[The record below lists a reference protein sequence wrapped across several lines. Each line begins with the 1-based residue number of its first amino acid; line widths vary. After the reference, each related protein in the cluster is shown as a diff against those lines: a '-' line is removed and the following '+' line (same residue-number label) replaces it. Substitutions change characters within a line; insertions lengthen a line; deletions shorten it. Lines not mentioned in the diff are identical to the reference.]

1 MPDASDIKKEDQEKL
16 QEAQDKSPL
25 AGFFEFIRQQGVVGL
40 AVGFI
45 LGDSV
50 KQVVSSIVND
60 LINPVLGLVLV
71 RITGGNLE
79 DASFNVGPVI
89 FTWGHLAST
98 LIDFVI
104 IAAVIYFVIKGLK
117 LDKLDLPKK

>member
-1 MPDASDIKKEDQEKL
+1 MSEPTKQEQKKLE
-16 QEAQDKSPL
+16 EAHKKGPL
-25 AGFFEFIRQQGVVGL
+25 VGFAEFIRQQGVVGL

-60 LINPVLGLVLV
+60 LINPVVGLLLGQ
-71 RITGGNLE
+71 ISDGNLE
-79 DASFNVGPVI
+79 GAQLQIGSVI
-89 FTWGHLAST
+89 FTWGHLVST
-98 LIDFVI
+98 FIDFVI

-117 LDKLDLPKK
+117 LDQLDLPKK

>member
-1 MPDASDIKKEDQEKL
+1 MPDIKTQDQEKL
-16 QEAQDKSPL
+16 QEAQDKGPL

-50 KQVVSSIVND
+50 KQVVSSIVDD
-60 LINPVLGLVLV
+60 LINPVIGLLLG
-71 RITGGNLE
+71 RISGGNLQ
-79 DASFNVGPVI
+79 DAALNVGPVI

-98 LIDFVI
+98 IIDFVI
-104 IAAVIYFVIKGLK
+104 VAAVIYFVIKGLK

>member
-1 MPDASDIKKEDQEKL
+1 MPEITKEDQDKL
-16 QEAQDKSPL
+16 QEAQDKGPL

-50 KQVVSSIVND
+50 KQVVSSIVDD
-60 LINPVLGLVLV
+60 LINPVVGLLLG
-71 RITGGNLE
+71 RISGGNLE
-79 DASFNVGPVI
+79 TAEIRVGEVI
-89 FTWGHLAST
+89 FTWGHLVST
-98 LIDFVI
+98 LIDFTIV
-104 IAAVIYFVIKGLK
+104 AAVIYFVIKGLK